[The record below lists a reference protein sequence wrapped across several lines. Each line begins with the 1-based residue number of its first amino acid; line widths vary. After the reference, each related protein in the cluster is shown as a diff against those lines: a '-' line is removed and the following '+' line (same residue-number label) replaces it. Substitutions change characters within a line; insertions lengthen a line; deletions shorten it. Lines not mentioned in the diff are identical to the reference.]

1 MVCDVCCEVVVVDGW
16 MMFLELLL
24 SMDWFSFSVIVWE
37 KVVLFD
43 EVLGEIFVLVE
54 IFVVL
59 YDIVFFEK

>member
-1 MVCDVCCEVVVVDGW
+1 MICDVCCEVVVVDGW